1 MPQVDERHISLTRST
16 ERYSRGLT
24 RRKGGA
30 CLTIFS
36 ATSHWHR
43 NESLRGVH
51 NRVGARG
58 LFPRASSHTTW
69 RTVLVPRGCEQSSEL
84 PPSSLFF
91 CLHPLFPLP
100 TSVDNSVPQSSHSE
114 ALPCGAF
121 RQPRKRCMQQEETDS
136 LRSFLELR
144 VL

>member
-1 MPQVDERHISLTRST
+1 MRLESSPLMLKHSFRT
-16 ERYSRGLT
+16 EQ
-24 RRKGGA
+24 
-30 CLTIFS
+30 
-36 ATSHWHR
+36 
-43 NESLRGVH
+43 ELRW

-121 RQPRKRCMQQEETDS
+121 RQPRKRCMQQEETAS

>member
-1 MPQVDERHISLTRST
+1 MTTVRSLSGYHESGRSPWIIST
-16 ERYSRGLT
+16 G
-24 RRKGGA
+24 
-30 CLTIFS
+30 
-36 ATSHWHR
+36 
-43 NESLRGVH
+43 
-51 NRVGARG
+51 
-58 LFPRASSHTTW
+58 SSHTTW

-84 PPSSLFF
+84 SPSSLFF

-114 ALPCGAF
+114 ALPCAAF
-121 RQPRKRCMQQEETDS
+121 RQLRKRCAQQEETDS